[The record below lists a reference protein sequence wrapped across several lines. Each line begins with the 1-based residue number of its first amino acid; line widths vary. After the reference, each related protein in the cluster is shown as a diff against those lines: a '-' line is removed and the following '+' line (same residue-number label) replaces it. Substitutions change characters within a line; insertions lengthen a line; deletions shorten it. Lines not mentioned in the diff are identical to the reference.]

1 MRLELGE
8 EVDEDKE
15 HHVGQTG
22 RRRRVTQQPY
32 PNPTQAARAAGMKSI
47 GVLWGAGEDAAL

>member
-1 MRLELGE
+1 M
-8 EVDEDKE
+8 
-15 HHVGQTG
+15 GQTG